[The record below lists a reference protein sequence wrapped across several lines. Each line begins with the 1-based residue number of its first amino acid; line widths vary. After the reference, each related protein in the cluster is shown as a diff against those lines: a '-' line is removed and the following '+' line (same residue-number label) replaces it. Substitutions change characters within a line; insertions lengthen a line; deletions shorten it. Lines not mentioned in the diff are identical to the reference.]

1 MVSLNL
7 RKFNKRIKH
16 IKFGPYYMVALN
28 KWDKGEQLFT
38 FIDGKTYRDSEAHA
52 RCCRPNRTVGGEA
65 FFDAKKLQT
74 ANGV

>member
-38 FIDGKTYRDSEAHA
+38 FIDGKTYRDSEAM
-52 RCCRPNRTVGGEA
+52 TL
-65 FFDAKKLQT
+65 AKEYGYNNVERVYETYNSL
-74 ANGV
+74 G

>member
-38 FIDGKTYRDSEAHA
+38 FIDGKTYRDSEVM
-52 RCCRPNRTVGGEA
+52 TL
-65 FFDAKKLQT
+65 AKKYGYNNVERVYETYNSL
-74 ANGV
+74 G

>member
-16 IKFGPYYMVALN
+16 IKFGPYYMVSLN

-38 FIDGKTYRDSEAHA
+38 FIDGKTYRDSEAM
-52 RCCRPNRTVGGEA
+52 TL
-65 FFDAKKLQT
+65 AKKYGYNNVERVYETYNSL
-74 ANGV
+74 G

>member
-38 FIDGKTYRDSEAHA
+38 FIDGKTYRESEVE
-52 RCCRPNRTVGGEA
+52 TL
-65 FFDAKKLQT
+65 AKKYGYNNVKRVYETYNSL
-74 ANGV
+74 G

>member
-28 KWDKGEQLFT
+28 KWEKGEQLFT
-38 FIDGKTYRDSEAHA
+38 FIDGKTYRDSEAM
-52 RCCRPNRTVGGEA
+52 TL
-65 FFDAKKLQT
+65 AKKYGYNNVERVYETYNSL
-74 ANGV
+74 G

>member
-1 MVSLNL
+1 VVSLNL

-38 FIDGKTYRDSEAHA
+38 FIDGKTYRDSEAM
-52 RCCRPNRTVGGEA
+52 TL
-65 FFDAKKLQT
+65 AKEYGYNNVERVYETYNSL
-74 ANGV
+74 G

>member
-38 FIDGKTYRDSEAHA
+38 FIDGKTYRDSEAM
-52 RCCRPNRTVGGEA
+52 TL
-65 FFDAKKLQT
+65 AKEYGYNSVERVYETYNSL
-74 ANGV
+74 G